1 VVDVH
6 GEVCNAAT
14 GEGRLASCLLEYC
27 RRRMAGRGCTIGC
40 SGYYVVVVGDGGG
53 GGGDG
58 GGIDVGITSAGV
70 RDT

>member
-1 VVDVH
+1 
-6 GEVCNAAT
+6 
-14 GEGRLASCLLEYC
+14 
-27 RRRMAGRGCTIGC
+27 MAGRGCTIGC